1 MNKWL
6 ANTIANGGN
15 TAMFARTDKGE
26 VICIYDCSSYTSG
39 YQVSIR
45 DVFTCQED
53 EAEDIATY
61 YLIGIMEQYFK
72 DYPEEEIAYLGTW
85 LKDGTI
91 YVDVSTRID
100 NLLEAIKV
108 GANLKQQAIWDWA
121 NQREIS
127 LVDIDRAQ
135 MVVIEDTFYDELGQV
150 SRNWSMVD
158 ADTRA
163 LCKASREML
172 YLLWSKHPKI
182 YDAIRLQALAE
193 LEESKM

>member
-26 VICIYDCSSYTSG
+26 VICINDCSSYTSG
-39 YQVSIR
+39 YQVSIQ
-45 DVFTCQED
+45 DVFALPVCN
-53 EAEDIATY
+53 AEDIETIR
-61 YLIGIMEQYFK
+61 LVELMEHYFK
-72 DYPEEEIAYLGTW
+72 THPGEDIAYLGMW
-85 LKDGTI
+85 IEDEII
-91 YVDVSTRID
+91 YVDVSTRIE

-108 GANLKQQAIWDWA
+108 GVNLKQKAIWDWA
-121 NQREIS
+121 NRKDIP
-127 LVDIDRAQ
+127 LKDIDRAQ

-172 YLLWSKHPKI
+172 FILWDKHREL

>member
-15 TAMFARTDKGE
+15 TAMFARTNTGGA
-26 VICIYDCSSYTSG
+26 VCISDCSSYTSG

-53 EAEDIATY
+53 EAEDISSVF
-61 YLIGIMEQYFK
+61 LVSIIEDYFK
-72 DYPEEEIAYLGTW
+72 DYPTEEVAYLGTW
-85 LKDGTI
+85 VKDGTI

-100 NLLEAIKV
+100 DLLEAIKV

-121 NQREIS
+121 NMKEIT
-127 LVDIDRAQ
+127 LADIDRAQ
-135 MVVIEDTFYDELGQV
+135 MVVIQDTFYDDLGQV
-150 SRNWSMVD
+150 ARNWSMVD

-172 YLLWSKHPKI
+172 FILWDKHREL